1 MDNKIV
7 KHETPISYLKQ
18 VVDEVSTSDLVKSFR
33 LVDKDGNYILDE
45 DKKPTIDKGAVLTN
59 LMMGQELGLKPMS
72 SLMLGKTLN
81 AKSFFSVLKGRSL
94 GLDPIT
100 SISKIYNISTR
111 NGDVLALAVDIISMA
126 ISRSGTTMDYIR
138 DAELVPTY
146 KTMTGA
152 YAGHKYQVCDADGAT
167 KDSYYISDLS
177 PKEIAKSPDDLARAQ
192 AAKKEGKVILY
203 QSGTT
208 KVTSL
213 RLVRELSNDKVT
225 DITFHYSIQEAIDA
239 GLVSGTHSSH
249 IDPTTGQLEVITT
262 TSAWTFHENT
272 MLRNRVTSISGRI
285 VVADLLAGTYSHDEA
300 VEIVNLEENTDYQD
314 ITEVK
319 NKQ

>member
-146 KTMTGA
+146 KTISGA
-152 YAGHKYQVCDADGAT
+152 YAGHRYNVYDEDGT
-167 KDSYYISDLS
+167 VKKVYVS
-177 PKEIAKSPDDLARAQ
+177 ARAL
-192 AAKKEGKVILY
+192 KSGKV
-203 QSGTT
+203 
-208 KVTSL
+208 
-213 RLVRELSNDKVT
+213 
-225 DITFHYSIQEAIDA
+225 
-239 GLVSGTHSSH
+239 
-249 IDPTTGQLEVITT
+249 
-262 TSAWTFHENT
+262 
-272 MLRNRVTSISGRI
+272 NR
-285 VVADLLAGTYSHDEA
+285 A
-300 VEIVNLEENTDYQD
+300 
-314 ITEVK
+314 
-319 NKQ
+319 